1 MQGQGKQEHPTEGGG
16 LKGPGGSSA
25 MGQGWLE
32 PSCESGVAQDVPFCS
47 SGQCRDLGDAKPLLR
62 GAQAPPLLWDT
73 ARDERGGGGAAALC
87 PSQGGTQP
95 WQEQAVDTPTAP
107 PTAPHIPRSSP
118 PVLPLSTD
126 TAPQRSAV
134 LPVLLAGGLSKVI
147 PIPWFPMGGMEQE

>member
-87 PSQGGTQP
+87 PSQGRHSPGRSRLWTPRLPPHSQIFPSRAPTEQTQP
-95 WQEQAVDTPTAP
+95 HRGLQCYLCCWRVG
-107 PTAPHIPRSSP
+107 
-118 PVLPLSTD
+118 
-126 TAPQRSAV
+126 SAR
-134 LPVLLAGGLSKVI
+134 
-147 PIPWFPMGGMEQE
+147 